1 MLALAR
7 ASCCYG
13 TAQLLKQQE
22 LQPAWNAV
30 ILLRSPANAKQ
41 RGLSSSVLRC
51 TLIWRQIF
59 FQQHHQIESI
69 LKTLKASEN
78 TVLGKPALGVCQW
91 QKPPLQFSLGR
102 ARPVRQCYT
111 TCICRCKLST
121 GNSKIQWKGGGGEG
135 ANKRHSFPDSLL
147 IINKT
152 NGIFRLGALFPAYL
166 FVSEVSRH
174 TCEPEMFNH
183 IDIFRVIIHPIPRK
197 GWLQTNSVFVSDTWL
212 KLFGK

>member
-121 GNSKIQWKGGGGEG
+121 GNSKIQWKGGGGRG
-135 ANKRHSFPDSLL
+135 QTKDTVFLILFSLST
-147 IINKT
+147 KPMASS
-152 NGIFRLGALFPAYL
+152 GLGHCFQRIYL
-166 FVSEVSRH
+166 WVRSPGTPV
-174 TCEPEMFNH
+174 N
-183 IDIFRVIIHPIPRK
+183 
-197 GWLQTNSVFVSDTWL
+197 L
-212 KLFGK
+212 KCSIT